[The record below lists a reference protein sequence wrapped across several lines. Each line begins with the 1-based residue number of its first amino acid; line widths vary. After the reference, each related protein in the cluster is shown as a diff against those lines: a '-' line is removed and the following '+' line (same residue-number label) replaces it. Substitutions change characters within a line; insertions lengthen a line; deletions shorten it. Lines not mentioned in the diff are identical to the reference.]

1 MLPGRALF
9 SEEDSVFKAVLLLLL
24 LTKYDICNDSLAQ
37 YISFQRPLKFNFQT
51 FDVYRVFIR
60 KKEDT
65 LIERTVRLKCSN
77 CSFGLTISP
86 RDLYRSVT
94 CIDDNE
100 RSRLLDSGEGRK
112 KKWAGN
118 TTRVFFFPSQFPTIS
133 TIWTPAW
140 TGHIARRCYSRSKLT
155 INAFLVPQGFT
166 RWTHSVPSV
175 SGPSWG
181 WYHDVT

>member
-1 MLPGRALF
+1 MLPRRALF
-9 SEEDSVFKAVLLLLL
+9 SEEDSVFKAVLLLLLLL

-37 YISFQRPLKFNFQT
+37 YISFQRPLIKFNFQT

-112 KKWAGN
+112 KK
-118 TTRVFFFPSQFPTIS
+118 
-133 TIWTPAW
+133 
-140 TGHIARRCYSRSKLT
+140 
-155 INAFLVPQGFT
+155 
-166 RWTHSVPSV
+166 
-175 SGPSWG
+175 
-181 WYHDVT
+181 